1 MKFHNYRL
9 LRSTAGRKMPANDFY
24 QHVRLTSGSVEAV
37 TQALVEQAWEEARR
51 PYYQVWPVVLKML
64 LKLPLDL
71 SSRHLRLPLP
81 VLELRLPEGNPL
93 AFEHQGERFEAWS
106 VLVTD
111 LTRIPTRE
119 FAFTNAAYQVYI
131 DYGESVEMP
140 GVVLPL
146 MSIQTFHPDERPLA
160 EVLADLQGSVK
171 DSARVGVP
179 VPSLFVQQVLQ
190 LVCCVGLLGEG
201 SDLLEPDVLAADRP
215 KYAAT
220 GDPKYVDRAHRKGK
234 IGWNLGREIEKA
246 PHYRRPHPALV
257 WTGPG
262 RQVPRI
268 VLRRGSVVHRDV
280 LKRLPHGFEDNPAQ

>member
-9 LRSTAGRKMPANDFY
+9 IRSTVGRMMPANDFY
-24 QHVRLTSGSVEAV
+24 QQLRLSGSVEAV

-51 PYYQVWPVVLKML
+51 PYYQVWPVVLRML

-93 AFEHQGERFEAWS
+93 AFEHQGTRYEAQA

-119 FAFTNAAYQVYI
+119 FEFVNSAYQVAI
-131 DYGESVEMP
+131 DYGESVQMP
-140 GVVLPL
+140 GTVFPL
-146 MSIQTFHPDERPLA
+146 NSIQTFHPDERPLA

-190 LVCCVGLLGEG
+190 LVCCVGLLGED
-201 SDLLEPDVLAADRP
+201 SDLLEPDVLTADRL
-215 KYAAT
+215 KFEAT
-220 GDPKYVDRAHRKGK
+220 GEAKYVDKAHRKGK
-234 IGWNLGREIEKA
+234 IGWNLGRAVEKA
-246 PHYRRPHPALV
+246 PHYRRPHPTLV

-268 VLRRGSVVHRDV
+268 VLRRGTLVHRDV
-280 LKRLPHGFEDNPAQ
+280 LKRLPHGHEDNSAE